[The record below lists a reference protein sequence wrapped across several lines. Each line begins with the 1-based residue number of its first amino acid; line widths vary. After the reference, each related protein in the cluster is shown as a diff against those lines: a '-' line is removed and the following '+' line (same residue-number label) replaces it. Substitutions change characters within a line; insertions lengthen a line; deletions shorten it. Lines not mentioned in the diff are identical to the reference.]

1 MSNTETSVMYQLQI
15 LFHKQ
20 GNWENTVFLPMD
32 KMKALDIMAMHNKL
46 WSDVHCYR
54 ITKV

>member
-20 GNWENTVFLPMD
+20 GNWENTVYKPMD
-32 KMKALDIMAMHNKL
+32 KMKALNLMADYNKT

>member
-1 MSNTETSVMYQLQI
+1 MSNTETSAMYQLQI

-32 KMKALDIMAMHNKL
+32 YMRALDIMAMHNQL
-46 WSDVHCYR
+46 WSHIHCYR